1 MLLNKAI
8 LNPEVQEYINTH
20 LQVDVHQLAMAKS
33 SFEGVTAQ
41 ELASQITSKNKA
53 EKKLPTWYH
62 QENIYYPTPL
72 SIEQTSSEKTAA
84 YKANLVGAGKVI
96 DLTGGFGVDSFY
108 FAKKAAQVLHCEI
121 NDELSAIA
129 AHNASV
135 LGATNM
141 SFLSTDGIEYLQQ
154 TGETFDTIYLDPA
167 RRSQLGK
174 VFMLKD
180 CTPNVVEHLGLLL
193 DKARQVIIKTSP
205 LLDLTAGLK
214 ELHQVKEVHIVSTKN
229 ECKELLF
236 ILDRTPVAKVK
247 IVCVTINDSVKKFSM
262 DMDERAELKLAD
274 QLQAYIYEPDVAL
287 LKSGGFNV
295 IAQVY
300 GLEKLHDQTQLYTCD
315 ILKPEFPGRIFQVE
329 EIISSAALK
338 KEKNIRANLIV
349 RNYPEKAVQLV
360 KKYNIKPAK
369 DNFLIFTKTKL
380 VNTMIIKAQLLQY
393 Y

>member
-1 MLLNKAI
+1 MNKAI

-33 SFEGVTAQ
+33 TFEGVTAQ

-62 QENIYYPTPL
+62 KENIYYPPPL
-72 SIEQTSSEKTAA
+72 SMEQSSSEKTAA
-84 YKANLVGAGKVI
+84 YKAGLVGPGKVVDI
-96 DLTGGFGVDSFY
+96 TGGFGVDSFY
-108 FAKKAAQVLHCEI
+108 FAKKADHVLHCEI
-121 NDELSAIA
+121 NEELSVIA

-141 SFLSTDGIEYLQQ
+141 DFLATDGIEYLQQ
-154 TGETFDTIYLDPA
+154 TGATFDTIYLDPA

-180 CTPNVVEHLGLLL
+180 CTPNAVEHMELLL
-193 DKARQVIIKTSP
+193 KKAGQVIIKTSP
-205 LLDLTAGLK
+205 LLDLTAGIK
-214 ELHQVKEVHIVSTKN
+214 ELNQVKEVHIISTKN

-236 ILDRTPVAKVK
+236 ILDQTPTPVVK
-247 IVCVTINDSVKKFSM
+247 IVCITINDTVKQFSM
-262 DMDERAELKLAD
+262 EMDQRAELILAD
-274 QLQAYIYEPDVAL
+274 QLHTYIYEPDVAL

-300 GLEKLHDQTQLYTCD
+300 GLEKLHDQTQLYTSD
-315 ILKPEFPGRIFQVE
+315 LFKPEFPGRIFKVA

-349 RNYPEKAVQLV
+349 RNYPEKAAQLA

-369 DNFLIFTKTKL
+369 DDFLIFTKTKI
-380 VNTMIIKAQLLQY
+380 VNTIIIKAQLLQY